1 MSEEKKVKILHI
13 YKSEPNDTVKK
24 LVEILNR
31 DRDSEEIKLYVN
43 EPNYDLLV
51 EKLFEADKSVCW
63 W

>member
-13 YKSEPNDTVKK
+13 YKSEPSDTVKK

-31 DRDSEEIKLYVN
+31 DRDAEEIKLYLN

-51 EKLFEADKSVCW
+51 KKLFEADKSVCW

>member
-31 DRDSEEIKLYVN
+31 DRDAEEIKLYLN

-51 EKLFEADKSVCW
+51 EKLFESDKSVCW

>member
-13 YKSEPNDTVKK
+13 YKSEPNETVKK

-31 DRDSEEIKLYVN
+31 DRDAEEIKLYVN
-43 EPNYDLLV
+43 EPNYDVLV